1 MQIKSLEYSSAYT
14 LPVRTRERVSDLRFA
29 NVWFGAMEA
38 VFGLNRVRAGEQR
51 SFSQCRTQQLESR
64 NAFPKPLVLIVE
76 DNPPDLLLVRE
87 ALREHS
93 VNCEVAVAVDGDEAA
108 DAIDQIDAEA
118 MPVPELIILDLNL
131 PKRSGYEVLVHIRD
145 SAQCA
150 NQPVIILTS
159 SDAPKDREEAA
170 RLGATLYIQK
180 PSNLEDFMKI
190 GAEFKR
196 LLSRTNG
203 RERE

>member
-1 MQIKSLEYSSAYT
+1 M
-14 LPVRTRERVSDLRFA
+14 
-29 NVWFGAMEA
+29 
-38 VFGLNRVRAGEQR
+38 
-51 SFSQCRTQQLESR
+51 
-64 NAFPKPLVLIVE
+64 
-76 DNPPDLLLVRE
+76 
-87 ALREHS
+87 
-93 VNCEVAVAVDGDEAA
+93 AVDGDEAA

-131 PKRSGYEVLVHIRD
+131 PKRSGHEVLGHIRD
-145 SAQCA
+145 SVQCA

-203 RERE
+203 RERQ